1 VDLNKDINIDLK
13 QLKPILQKLLTD
25 KSKIPY
31 VTLTISILVGLL
43 CLMVIF
49 SKNTTK
55 NDYED
60 AAQLLL
66 TLDQQIVSSRK
77 NLDNLIIENK
87 SILGLFAK
95 SPKTKSQMTE
105 AVTKLVTQNQLQLV
119 KLNMAENE
127 GTQTVSDPTDPNNGK
142 LLAGEI
148 LLDMEIIGNFSQVNR
163 FILDAKKIFAAS
175 KVQRYEVSKL
185 SDKET
190 NGLKLNLIVR
200 FSGPPTNLAVPEPDD
215 VALIFDDGY
224 SLFFNKQNP
233 WMQTVGF
240 VEVDPKQI
248 QMPDQSSPLKNG
260 EAFVNSD
267 NNSFDRDP
275 FATPEDAQLAPS
287 STAAGNVKN
296 NSSELDDSAPVYFL
310 SGILAS
316 DDVSMCTVN
325 MPSGETKIFTSGD
338 KIDDQI
344 TVMSIDID
352 HIKICG
358 VCKGNYK
365 KIKLGDEI
373 TF

>member
-1 VDLNKDINIDLK
+1 VDLNKNINIDLK

-344 TVMSIDID
+344 TVMSIDFD